1 MAKKNLDAL
10 ELVRELTFES
20 DALQER
26 LSDQRK
32 TALAFI
38 EEHYPEHYSDG
49 KEFPHKGGVF
59 SVTTRLAYDC
69 LEAEDTAMGKKLQA
83 KRAKKEQLSA
93 SLTQLNREI
102 YDMEREMA
110 KKYPMKVKTTTTHIL
125 HVTRKTAQ
133 NSVTNPKKADKR
145 K

>member
-10 ELVRELTFES
+10 ELVRELAFES
-20 DALQER
+20 DVLQER

-32 TALAFI
+32 VALAFI

-49 KEFPHKGGVF
+49 KEFSHKGGVF
-59 SVTTRLAYDC
+59 SVTTRQTYDC
-69 LEAEDTAMGKKLQA
+69 SEAEDTALGKKLLA
-83 KRAKKEQLSA
+83 KRAKKEQVSAALS
-93 SLTQLNREI
+93 QLNRDI

-110 KKYPMKVKTTTTHIL
+110 KKYPAKVKSTTAHIL

-133 NSVTNPKKADKR
+133 KEK
-145 K
+145 

>member
-26 LSDQRK
+26 LSNQRK

-69 LEAEDTAMGKKLQA
+69 SAAEDTAIGKRLLA
-83 KRAKKEQLSA
+83 KRAKKEQVSA

-102 YDMEREMA
+102 YDLEKEIA
-110 KKYPMKVKTTTTHIL
+110 KKYPAKVTSTTTHIL

-133 NSVTNPKKADKR
+133 ETKQKKKNQ
-145 K
+145 KEN

>member
-26 LSDQRK
+26 LSNQRK
-32 TALAFI
+32 SALAFI

-59 SVTTRLAYDC
+59 SVTTRQTYDC
-69 LEAEDTAMGKKLQA
+69 SEAEDTAMGKKLLA
-83 KRAKKEQLSA
+83 KRAKKEKVSA
-93 SLTQLNREI
+93 ALTQLNRDI
-102 YDMEREMA
+102 YDLEKEIA
-110 KKYPMKVKTTTTHIL
+110 KKYPAKVETSTTHIL

-133 NSVTNPKKADKR
+133 ETKQKKKNQ
-145 K
+145 KEN